1 MLRRIKSRLHR
12 AGGSFAYREFRLF
25 YVAVVSASMGN
36 QIQRITDLWLVY
48 ELTDSPLFLGLT
60 GLARG
65 IPIVVF
71 SVGGG
76 LIADRVDR
84 KQFIMV
90 MQLASALANLLL
102 AVLIATG
109 VVHVWHIF
117 LISMVSS
124 SFVAISAPART
135 AITPSLVPR
144 ELLVNAFAFTST
156 AWKLA
161 QLIGPA
167 VAGLM
172 IAYAGTSVTYGFNGC
187 VYLGSAVVLTFMSYR
202 SVAASGG
209 KSALKSLIE
218 ALSFIK
224 RESVIAVLVA
234 MDVVAVFF
242 GAYRILL
249 PVIAAGLGMGAEG
262 FGFFASAPAVGAL
275 LGAAT
280 VMACG
285 DFRYKGL
292 VVAGAILGY
301 AACLAGLAVSPWF
314 LMSLAHVDAARLL
327 RRRPDHP
334 AQRHNPVPDPR
345 RASGAGVELHPDAER
360 RHAGSRRS
368 ADGRRRLGARAGGHV
383 APGGCRV
390 CRRHRWYSRLA
401 ARPSEGGPLTE
412 PPKLDSAAGCQ

>member
-1 MLRRIKSRLHR
+1 MFQGIKAKFRQ

-102 AVLIATG
+102 AALIATDA
-109 VVHVWHIF
+109 VQVWHIF

-135 AITPSLVPR
+135 AITPNLVPR

-172 IAYAGTSVTYGFNGC
+172 IAFAGTSVTYGFNAC
-187 VYLGSAVVLTFMSYR
+187 VYLGSAAVLTFMSYR
-202 SVAASGG
+202 SVAAAGG

-280 VMACG
+280 VLACG

-314 LMSLAHVDAARLL
+314 LMSLAMLALLGFFDAVQTIPRNALIQYVTPDALRGRVSSFSRMLSVGMPGLGEAQMGAVASVLGPAAALL
-327 RRRPDHP
+327 L
-334 AQRHNPVPDPR
+334 
-345 RASGAGVELHPDAER
+345 ASVVCAGVILGMLGWR
-360 RHAGSRRS
+360 RDLRN
-368 ADGRRRLGARAGGHV
+368 ADL
-383 APGGCRV
+383 
-390 CRRHRWYSRLA
+390 
-401 ARPSEGGPLTE
+401 
-412 PPKLDSAAGCQ
+412 

>member
-1 MLRRIKSRLHR
+1 MLQGIKDTFKR

-25 YVAVVSASMGN
+25 YVAVVGASMGN

-65 IPIVVF
+65 IPIIVF

-84 KQFIMV
+84 KKFIMV

-102 AVLIATG
+102 AALIAAAA
-109 VVHVWHIF
+109 VQLWHIL

-124 SFVAISAPART
+124 AFVAISAPART

-144 ELLVNAFAFTST
+144 ELLINAFGFTST

-161 QLIGPA
+161 QFVGPA
-167 VAGLM
+167 LAGLM
-172 IAYAGTSVTYGFNGC
+172 IGFAGTSVTYGFNAG
-187 VYLGSAVVLTFMSYR
+187 VYLVSAVVLMFMSYR
-202 SVAASGG
+202 STYAGAR

-224 RESVIAVLVA
+224 RESIIAVLVG

-249 PVIAAGLGMGAEG
+249 PVIAADMGMGAEG
-262 FGFFASAPAVGAL
+262 FGLFASAPAVGAL
-275 LGAAT
+275 LGVGW
-280 VMACG
+280 VMAWR
-285 DFRYKGL
+285 DIRYKGL
-292 VVAGAILGY
+292 VVVRAILAY
-301 AACLAGLAVSPWF
+301 AACLAGLALSPWF
-314 LMSLAHVDAARLL
+314 LMSLAMVTLLGFFDAV
-327 RRRPDHP
+327 
-334 AQRHNPVPDPR
+334 QSIPR
-345 RASGAGVELHPDAER
+345 NAVIQYLTPDALR
-360 RHAGSRRS
+360 
-368 ADGRRRLGARAGGHV
+368 GRVSSFTRMLSVGMPGLGEAQMGAV
-383 APGGCRV
+383 ASVLGPAATLL
-390 CRRHRWYSRLA
+390 LA
-401 ARPSEGGPLTE
+401 AFVC
-412 PPKLDSAAGCQ
+412 AAAILGMLGWRSDLRKADL